1 MFRSGCSGSATCGYG
16 IASVRGSV
24 ITPVRAEAAAVS
36 GLTRQTWSSRVP
48 ERPGKFRGT
57 VRRLS
62 LPVAGACPMPM
73 QPLQPAWW
81 MRAPA

>member
-1 MFRSGCSGSATCGYG
+1 M
-16 IASVRGSV
+16 
-24 ITPVRAEAAAVS
+24 TPVSADAAAVS

-62 LPVAGACPMPM
+62 LPVAGAWPIPM
-73 QPLQPAWW
+73 QPLQPA
-81 MRAPA
+81 